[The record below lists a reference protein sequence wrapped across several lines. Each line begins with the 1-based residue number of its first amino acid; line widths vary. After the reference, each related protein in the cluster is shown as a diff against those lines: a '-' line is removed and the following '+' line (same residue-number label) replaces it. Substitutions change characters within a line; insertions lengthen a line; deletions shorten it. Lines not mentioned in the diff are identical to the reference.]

1 MADLSATAVV
11 FGGVDCHARAHH
23 AAALDDRG
31 RRLSECAFP
40 ATRAGYAELLGWLRR
55 FGAVEVVGVE
65 STGAYGAGLTRA
77 LTRAGVRV
85 VEVNQPHPHTRH
97 RRGKSD
103 AVDAEAAAR
112 KVLSG
117 EATAVPKDTTG
128 AVEAIRL
135 LRSAR
140 ASAVKARAAA
150 VTQLGELLVTA
161 PAALRER
168 VPGKTLR
175 GRAAYCARF
184 RPDLGGL
191 ADPLHAAK
199 LALRCL
205 AERVHALDLEIAALD
220 RHLAALVAATAP
232 RTLALL
238 GVGPGHAG
246 QLLVSAG
253 QNVQRMR
260 SEAAFAHLCGAAP
273 IPASSGQT
281 VRHRLNPGGDR
292 AANSTLHMIA
302 VVRLRYCERT
312 RAYAARRAAEG
323 RSKREILRCLKR
335 YIAREVYHAL
345 RADLAPAARPDPQ
358 ERRVAR
364 QPSSPTTP
372 AGERVTAAAAAASA
386 ASEGP
391 PTGG

>member
-1 MADLSATAVV
+1 
-11 FGGVDCHARAHH
+11 
-23 AAALDDRG
+23 
-31 RRLSECAFP
+31 
-40 ATRAGYAELLGWLRR
+40 
-55 FGAVEVVGVE
+55 VE

-77 LTRAGVRV
+77 LTGAGVRV

-97 RRGKSD
+97 RRGESD

-135 LRSAR
+135 LRGAR

-150 VTQLGELLVTA
+150 VVQLGDLLVTA

-168 VPGKTLR
+168 APGKTRR
-175 GRAAYCARF
+175 GRAAHCARL
-184 RPDLGGL
+184 RPNAARL
-191 ADPLHAAK
+191 AQPLHAAK

-205 AERVHALDLEIAALD
+205 AERVHALDAEIAELD
-220 RHLAALVAATAP
+220 RHLAALVGATAP
-232 RTLALL
+232 RTMALL

-253 QNVQRMR
+253 QNLARLT

-281 VRHRLNPGGDR
+281 VRHRLNPGGGR
-292 AANSTLHMIA
+292 AANSALHMIP
-302 VVRLRYCERT
+302 VVRLRYRDRT
-312 RAYAARRAAEG
+312 RAYARRRAAEG

-345 RADLAPAARPDPQ
+345 RADLARTPPDRAK
-358 ERRVAR
+358 RRVAR
-364 QPSSPTTP
+364 QPSAPSGP
-372 AGERVTAAAAAASA
+372 AGERITAAAAAASA
-386 ASEGP
+386 ASAGP
-391 PTGG
+391 PAGG